1 MNYWKL
7 DGNYLV
13 FEPNGYEVPLQY
25 IFTQEK
31 LDVWV
36 LCLSEK
42 RWVTPDVLQEFEA
55 IAKVW
60 MSHHSLS
67 SAVSSVCCCPHCDRV
82 GIPKSAE
89 FLLETIH
96 DHARHLSAPPVTLP
110 DVNEQYQLVL

>member
-25 IFTQEK
+25 IFTQKK

-42 RWVTPDVLQEFEA
+42 RWVTTEIINEFAA
-55 IAKVW
+55 IATFWLTTNNPFDLV
-60 MSHHSLS
+60 SFSPNVYELSVRIHS
-67 SAVSSVCCCPHCDRV
+67 
-82 GIPKSAE
+82 
-89 FLLETIH
+89 
-96 DHARHLSAPPVTLP
+96 
-110 DVNEQYQLVL
+110 